1 MEDFSLFEVFD
12 KLDNIAE
19 ENDVRIDGCLVEY
32 SQDGR
37 KLIRALGQIEDYS
50 IKEGVTIICDG
61 AFSDIESL
69 ERIFIPTSVT
79 SIENRAFQG
88 CCNLN
93 NVIIPQGVKN
103 IGKSAFEGCE
113 RLKAIEIS
121 DTVESIGERA
131 FGCCHSLEKITIPE
145 SVKIMEDGV
154 FDGCSSLKTI
164 IFEGVV
170 AKMGVIDGWMR
181 FGKYG
186 PICGEY
192 LYDKDWEKE
201 MIEHGDDIVHY
212 DEDIEEEIIEEEL
225 KKERLKWQNLKIL
238 VPFGKEEHY
247 ANLLNYYHVMTT
259 AKPCDLHS
267 FSMIATDEDIE
278 NGFGDESGV
287 VYSIDGKRLLKCRNK
302 SIGKYSI
309 KEGTT
314 IICNEAFSCSSLTD
328 IHIPNS
334 VIRIG
339 KKAFERCKLTEIH
352 LPDSVLRIEEKAF
365 YMCTSLHKIFIS
377 ASVSLIRNRA
387 FQYCRHI
394 RSIHVDPKNR
404 NYDSRNNCNA
414 IIETNTN
421 TLVIGCASTIIPDS
435 VTHIGNGAFA
445 CQRSLFSIQIPKS
458 VVCIENAAFFECY
471 SLSEIIIPESVSFI
485 GYNAFRDCY
494 NVRSIH
500 VDKNNKHYDSRNDCN
515 AIIDTK
521 ENLLIRGCDSTII
534 PESVT
539 HIGKAAFSCCS
550 FPTIHIPAS
559 VTHIGDAAFTFC
571 KKLRVIIIPES
582 ITHMGRNV
590 FDCCESLS
598 QIIVP
603 IGSRNK
609 IEKMLQPSLREKIIE
624 KSNVDVVRNNK
635 LNVINED
642 STKKSKKRYGEF
654 AGSYAQDVMGYCDE
668 VINDAFEGDPDAYW
682 NID

>member
-1 MEDFSLFEVFD
+1 MEKNSLFEIFD

-19 ENDVRIDGCLVEY
+19 ENDVKIDGCLVEY

-37 KLIRALGQIEDYS
+37 ELIQALGQIENYS
-50 IKEGVTIICDG
+50 IKDGTTIICDG

-69 ERIFIPTSVT
+69 ERIIIPTSVT

-88 CCNLN
+88 CVKLS
-93 NVIIPQGVKN
+93 NVIIPQGVKS
-103 IGKSAFEGCE
+103 IGKNAFEGCE
-113 RLKAIEIS
+113 RLKAIELS

-170 AKMGVIDGWMR
+170 AKIGVIDQWMQ

-192 LYDKDWEKE
+192 LYGEDWEKE
-201 MIEHGDDIVHY
+201 MVEYGYDIDHHY
-212 DEDIEEEIIEEEL
+212 DEDRLEEEL
-225 KKERLKWQNLKIL
+225 EEERLKWRNLKIL
-238 VPFGKEEHY
+238 IPFGKEEHY
-247 ANLLNYYHVMTT
+247 ANLLNYYHIMT
-259 AKPCDLHS
+259 KPCDLR
-267 FSMIATDEDIE
+267 FSMIATDEHIE
-278 NGFGDESGV
+278 NGCEDECGV
-287 VYSIDGKRLLKCRNK
+287 IYSIDGKLLLKCRNK

-309 KEGTT
+309 KKGTT
-314 IICNEAFSCSSLTD
+314 IICNEAFSCSSLAD
-328 IHIPNS
+328 IHIPDS

-339 KKAFERCKLTEIH
+339 KNAFERCKLTEIH
-352 LPDSVLRIEEKAF
+352 LPDSVWLIEEKAF
-365 YMCTSLHKIFIS
+365 YMCKSLQKIFIS
-377 ASVSLIRNRA
+377 ASVSLIKDHA

-394 RSIHVDPKNR
+394 RSIYVDPKNK

-421 TLVIGCASTIIPDS
+421 TLVIGCVSTIIPDS

-445 CQRSLFSIQIPKS
+445 CQRSLHSITIPKS
-458 VVCIENAAFFECY
+458 VVHIENAAFFECY
-471 SLSEIIIPESVSFI
+471 ALSEIYIPESVSYI
-485 GYNAFRDCY
+485 GYNTFRDCY
-494 NVRSIH
+494 NVRSIQ
-500 VDKNNKHYDSRNDCN
+500 VDKNNKLYDSRNDCN

-521 ENLLIRGCDSTII
+521 NNLLIRGCDSTII
-534 PESVT
+534 PGTVT
-539 HIGKAAFSCCS
+539 HIGNAAFSCCS

-559 VTHIGDAAFTFC
+559 VTHIGDSAFSFC

-582 ITHMGRNV
+582 ITHIGKNV
-590 FDCCESLS
+590 FEWCESLS

-603 IGSRNK
+603 IGSRNI
-609 IEKMLQPSLREKIIE
+609 IEKMLQPSLRDKIIE
-624 KSNVDVVRNNK
+624 KANEDGIVSNNK
-635 LNVINED
+635 LKVINGN
-642 STKKSKKRYGEF
+642 STMNSKKRYGEF
-654 AGSYAQDVMGYCDE
+654 AGSYAQEVEGFDDE
-668 VINDAFEGDPDAYW
+668 TINDAFEGDADNCW
-682 NID
+682 NVF